1 MPADVSAL
9 ITYAAIVVMAICLFM
24 VLSLRKGV
32 PGGVVGRQWRVLTS
46 LVALFTA
53 GYLVAPFFGV
63 LPVETMRLIVSLIF
77 LFGAI
82 YVLIT
87 VRLVYRVIKE
97 LAG

>member
-1 MPADVSAL
+1 MTTDLSAL
-9 ITYAAIVVMAICLFM
+9 ITYAAIAVIALCLVM
-24 VLSLRKGV
+24 VLALRKGV
-32 PGGVVGRQWRVLTS
+32 PGGVVGRQWRVLTF
-46 LVALFTA
+46 LVGLFTA

-77 LFGAI
+77 LFGAV

-87 VRLVYRVIKE
+87 IRLVYRVIKE

>member
-1 MPADVSAL
+1 MPTDLIAV
-9 ITYAAIVVMAICLFM
+9 ITYAAIAVMLVCLFM
-24 VLSLRKGV
+24 VVSLRKGV
-32 PGGVVGRQWRVLTS
+32 PGGVVGRQWRVLTL

-53 GYLVAPFFGV
+53 GYLVAPFFGM

-87 VRLVYRVIKE
+87 VRLVYLVIKE